1 MSSSFECNH
10 LISYLNRGVYSI
22 PGVGTKVQ
30 DCLRRLN
37 CNRIKDVL
45 LHFPVRVEK
54 KHIMP
59 PPDIMLSPSERVV
72 SKVTILS
79 IGYIGRNRNR
89 VKVTAVDHNNLP
101 LTLLFFHK
109 LHPFIFNKLK
119 TAKSLYVFGKLEH
132 GSNGNQIAHP
142 RLYDDISHLS
152 KFDIVYPLTYA
163 ITSDQIHSIINKA
176 LTVLKNIV
184 SKDEWLSQDY
194 ISEHGWSHWFDAL
207 YNVHNPSVSED
218 VSATSKY
225 RSRLAFDELLAHQ
238 IMVRKMRLDDD
249 KKTSDREPRAIAG
262 VLFAK
267 VLSKIGFTLTG
278 GQKKVIGEIVKDQ
291 SSCKKMLRLLQGD
304 VGSGKTLV
312 AMAAMLNIVELGKQ
326 AAIMAPTDVLANQ
339 HFTWFQ
345 EVLSEF
351 DIHVECLTGKTKKSQ
366 RSKILEGLKDGGV
379 KILIGTHAIFQENVE
394 FKNLEIVVI
403 DEQQRFGVQ
412 QRLQLMNKGIQCDVL
427 AMSAT
432 PIPRTLSLTVYGDM
446 DISILDEKPAG
457 RKEIN
462 TLTVSSSRNA
472 EVIELIRKKL
482 AQGDQVYWICP
493 LIEADLEKAA
503 EDSKYDINT
512 AAKQRHE
519 VLQKAFG
526 NDVALMHGKLKNVE
540 KDNVMQGFAA
550 HKTKIL
556 VSTTVIEVGV
566 NVPNATLM
574 IIERADRFGL
584 AQLHQLRGR
593 IGRGDKQ
600 SDCVLLFSKDTT
612 ETGKQRLRAIK
623 NSNDGFYIAEQ
634 DLKLRGGGNMFGY
647 KQSGLPSFKSVDI
660 EEHLPLF
667 MKAKIYA
674 DALLKDSELDNN
686 LILLLEL
693 YGYRQSRQLVESG

>member
-1 MSSSFECNH
+1 MNNFTQEH
-10 LISYLNRGVYSI
+10 LISYLSRGVDTL
-22 PGVGTKVQ
+22 PGVGPKAQ
-30 DCLRRLN
+30 ECLHRLGLYK
-37 CNRIKDVL
+37 IKDL
-45 LHFPVRVEK
+45 LFHFPVRVEK

-59 PPDIMLSPSERVV
+59 TPDIVLSPSERAV

-79 IGYIGRNRNR
+79 VGYIGRSRNR
-89 VKVTAVDHNNLP
+89 VKVTAIDHNNLP

-109 LHPFIFNKLK
+109 LHPFVFNKLK
-119 TAKSLYVFGKLEH
+119 TAKSLYVFGKLER
-132 GSNGNQIAHP
+132 GSNGNQMAHP

-152 KFDIVYPLTYA
+152 KFDIIYPLTYA
-163 ITSDQIHSIINKA
+163 MTSEQIHSIVNKA

-184 SKDEWLSQDY
+184 SQGEWLSQDY
-194 ISEHGWSHWFDAL
+194 ISEHGWTHWFEAL
-207 YNVHNPSVSED
+207 YAVHNPSAAED

-238 IMVRKMRLDDD
+238 IMVRKMRIDDD
-249 KKTSDREPRAIAG
+249 KKKSDRESRTIDC

-278 GQKKVIGEIVKDQ
+278 GQKKVIGEIINDQ

-312 AMAAMLNIVELGKQ
+312 ALAAMLNIVELGKQ

-345 EVLSEF
+345 AVLSDF

-366 RSKILEGLKDGGV
+366 RSKILEGLKEGGV

-394 FKNLEIVVI
+394 FKNLEIAVI

-412 QRLQLMNKGIQCDVL
+412 QRLQLMNKGIKCDVL

-462 TLTVSSSRNA
+462 TFTVSSSRTD
-472 EVIELIRKKL
+472 EIIELIRKKL

-512 AAKQRHE
+512 AAKQRYE
-519 VLQKAFG
+519 ILRKSFG
-526 NDVALMHGKLKNVE
+526 NEVTLMHGKLKNAE
-540 KDNVMQGFAA
+540 KDSVMQEFAE

-612 ETGKQRLRAIK
+612 ETGRQRLKAIK

-660 EEHLPLF
+660 DEHLPLF
-667 MKAKIYA
+667 MKAKTYA
-674 DALLKDSELDNN
+674 DAFLKDSNLNKD

>member
-1 MSSSFECNH
+1 MNNFTQEH
-10 LISYLNRGVYSI
+10 LVSYLSRGVDTI
-22 PGVGTKVQ
+22 PGVGPKAQ
-30 DCLRRLN
+30 ECLYRLGIYK
-37 CNRIKDVL
+37 IKDL
-45 LHFPVRVEK
+45 LFHFPVRVEK

-59 PPDIMLSPSERVV
+59 PPNIVLAPNEKVV

-79 IGYIGRNRNR
+79 IGHIGRNRNR
-89 VKVTAVDHNNLP
+89 VKVSTLDHNNLP

-119 TAKSLYVFGKLEH
+119 TAKSLYVFGKLER
-132 GSNGNQIAHP
+132 GSNGNQMAHP

-152 KFDIVYPLTYA
+152 KFDIIYPLTYA
-163 ITSDQIHSIINKA
+163 TTSDQIHSIVNKV

-184 SKDEWLSQDY
+184 SEDDWLSDEY
-194 ISEHGWSHWFDAL
+194 LTEHGWSHWFQSL
-207 YNVHNPSVSED
+207 YNIHNPSSMED
-218 VSATSKY
+218 VSAISKY

-238 IMVRKMRLDDD
+238 IMVRKMRIEDD
-249 KKTSDREPRAIAG
+249 KKKSDREPRTISG
-262 VLFAK
+262 VLFSK

-278 GQKKVIGEIVKDQ
+278 GQKKVIEEIIKDQ

-339 HFTWFQ
+339 HFAWFQ

-366 RSKILEGLKDGGV
+366 RNKILEGLKEGGV

-412 QRLQLMNKGIQCDVL
+412 QRLQLMNKGIKCDVL

-446 DISILDEKPAG
+446 DISVLDEKPAG

-462 TLTVSSSRNA
+462 TLTVSSNRTD

-482 AQGDQVYWICP
+482 SQGDQVYWICP

-503 EDSKYDINT
+503 EDTNYDVNT
-512 AAKQRHE
+512 AAKQRFE

-526 NDVALMHGKLKNVE
+526 KDVALMHGKLKNTE
-540 KDNVMQGFAA
+540 KDLVMKEFAD

-566 NVPNATLM
+566 NVPNSTLM

-593 IGRGDKQ
+593 IGRGEKQ
-600 SDCVLLFSKDTT
+600 SECVLLFSKDTT

-660 EEHLPLF
+660 EEHLSLF
-667 MKAKIYA
+667 MKAKTYA
-674 DALLKDSELDNN
+674 DTLLNSSGLDKN
-686 LILLLEL
+686 LTLLLEL

>member
-1 MSSSFECNH
+1 MNNFTQEH
-10 LISYLNRGVYSI
+10 LILYLNRAVDTL
-22 PGVGTKVQ
+22 PGVGPKVQ
-30 DCLRRLN
+30 ECLNRLGLYK
-37 CNRIKDVL
+37 IKDL
-45 LHFPVRVEK
+45 LFHFPVRVEK

-59 PPDIMLSPSERVV
+59 APDIVLLPNERVV

-79 IGYIGRNRNR
+79 IGYIGRSRNR
-89 VKVTAVDHNNLP
+89 VKVTTIDHNNLP
-101 LTLLFFHK
+101 LALLFFHK
-109 LHPFIFNKLK
+109 LHPFVFNKLK
-119 TAKSLYVFGKLEH
+119 TAKSLYVFGKLER
-132 GSNGNQIAHP
+132 GSNGNQMAHP

-163 ITSDQIHSIINKA
+163 ITSEQIHSIINKA

-184 SKDEWLSQDY
+184 SQDDWLSQDY
-194 ISEHGWSHWFDAL
+194 IAEHGWTHWFDAL
-207 YNVHNPSVSED
+207 YAVHNPAAAED
-218 VSATSKY
+218 VSAKSQY

-238 IMVRKMRLDDD
+238 IMVRKMRIEDD
-249 KKTSDREPRAIAG
+249 KKKSDRESRTIDG

-278 GQKKVIGEIVKDQ
+278 GQKKVIGEIINDQ

-312 AMAAMLNIVELGKQ
+312 ALAAMLNIVDLGKQ

-339 HFTWFQ
+339 HFSWFQ
-345 EVLSEF
+345 EVLSDF

-366 RSKILEGLKDGGV
+366 RSKILEGLKNGEI

-412 QRLQLMNKGIQCDVL
+412 QRLQLMNKGIKCDVL

-462 TLTVSSSRNA
+462 TLTVSSSRTD
-472 EVIELIRKKL
+472 EVVELIRKKL

-512 AAKQRHE
+512 AAKQRYE
-519 VLQKAFG
+519 ILQKSFG
-526 NDVALMHGKLKNVE
+526 NDVALMHGKLKNTE
-540 KDNVMQGFAA
+540 KDAVMQEFAE

-600 SDCVLLFSKDTT
+600 SDCVLIFSKDTT
-612 ETGKQRLRAIK
+612 ETGKQRLKAIK

-667 MKAKIYA
+667 MKAKTYA
-674 DALLKDSELDNN
+674 DAFLKDSNLDKD
-686 LILLLEL
+686 LRLLLEL
-693 YGYRQSRQLVESG
+693 YGYKQSRQLVESG